1 MDSTSPGRNYL
12 AAEWPLFAAVA
23 AGIAGFGLEHAA
35 LHAGGFFLWGLFFL
49 LFAAIIGVA
58 FRITH
63 HAEVLALRLGE
74 PYGTMILTLSAVSV
88 EVVILVVMMFDSHS
102 PTLARDTVY
111 AAVMLDINGIIGIAA
126 IIGGLKHGA
135 QKYNLASANSY
146 IAMLLVALGIGMF
159 VPEFVPDDKWIPY
172 SAFSVVVMALLY
184 IAFLRLQTI
193 EHRQFFEYGQ
203 IEHEVHDTVASPNW
217 VHVAVLVG
225 SVAGVGVLSE
235 VLSVLLNAGLEGT
248 GLPMSIPAVTV
259 ALISA
264 SPELM
269 AALRA
274 AQHDRMQTTMNI
286 ALGASLATVLLTL
299 PVIEGI
305 ALVTGERIVM
315 ALTPIQSAMLLV
327 TLLAAMNN
335 LHDGESNAIEGI
347 GHFALFAA
355 FVALTLLGV
364 A

>member
-1 MDSTSPGRNYL
+1 MNGRNFL
-12 AAEWPLFAAVA
+12 AAEWPLLVAVA
-23 AGIAGFGLEHAA
+23 AGVAGFGLEHAA
-35 LHAGGFFLWGLFFL
+35 MAARGALLWGLFCL
-49 LFAAIIGVA
+49 VFAAIVGVA
-58 FRITH
+58 FRIAH

-74 PYGTMILTLSAVSV
+74 PYGTLILTLSAVSV
-88 EVVILVVMMFDSHS
+88 EVVILVVMLFDSHS

-111 AAVMLDINGIIGIAA
+111 AAVMLDINGILGVAA
-126 IIGGLKHGA
+126 ILGGLKHGA

-159 VPEFVPDDKWIPY
+159 VPDFVPDTAWPAY
-172 SAFSVVVMALLY
+172 SAFTVATMALLY
-184 IAFLRLQTI
+184 TAFLRLQTI
-193 EHRQFFEYGQ
+193 EHRQFFEYGEV
-203 IEHEVHDTVASPNW
+203 EHEAHDAATSPNW
-217 VHVAVLVG
+217 SHATVLVVA
-225 SVAGVGVLSE
+225 VAGVGVLSE
-235 VLSVLLNAGLEGT
+235 VLSALLGAGLAGT
-248 GLPMSIPAVTV
+248 GLPVSIPAVVV

-269 AALRA
+269 AALNA
-274 AQHDRMQTTMNI
+274 ARHDRMQTTMNI
-286 ALGASLATVLLTL
+286 ALGASLATVLLTV

-315 ALTPIQSAMLLV
+315 ALTPVQAAMLLV
-327 TLLAAMNN
+327 TLLSAMNN

-347 GHFALFAA
+347 SHFALFAA

>member
-1 MDSTSPGRNYL
+1 MGGRNYL
-12 AAEWPLFAAVA
+12 VAEWPLALAVA
-23 AGIAGFGLEHAA
+23 AGGAGFGLEQAA
-35 LHAGGFFLWGLFFL
+35 LASGGLFLWGLFFL
-49 LFAAIIGVA
+49 LLAAIIGVA
-58 FRITH
+58 FRIAH

-74 PYGTMILTLSAVSV
+74 PYGTLILTLAAVSV
-88 EVVILVVMMFDSHS
+88 EVVILAVMLFDSHS

-111 AAVMLDINGIIGIAA
+111 SAVMLDINGILGIAA
-126 IIGGLKHGA
+126 ILGGLRHGT

-146 IAMLLVALGIGMF
+146 IAMLLVALGVGMF
-159 VPEFVPDDKWIPY
+159 VPAFVPDRAWIAY
-172 SAFSVVVMALLY
+172 SAFTVVMMAVLY
-184 IAFLRLQTI
+184 LAFLRLQTI
-193 EHRQFFEYGQ
+193 EHRQFFEYG
-203 IEHEVHDTVASPNW
+203 EVAEEAHDMAASPNAL
-217 VHVAVLVG
+217 HVGLLVV

-235 VLSVLLNAGLEGT
+235 VLSVLLGAGLADT
-248 GLPMSIPAVTV
+248 GLPMSLPAVTV

-269 AALRA
+269 AALKA
-274 AQHDRMQTTMNI
+274 ARHDRMQTTMNI

-305 ALVTGERIVM
+305 ALFTGERITM
-315 ALTPIQSAMLLV
+315 ALTPLQSAMLLV

-347 GHFALFAA
+347 SHFALFAA

>member
-1 MDSTSPGRNYL
+1 MHGRNYL
-12 AAEWPLFAAVA
+12 KAEWPLAAAVA
-23 AGIAGFGLEHAA
+23 AGVAGFGLEHSA
-35 LHAGGFFLWGLFFL
+35 LESGGLVLWGLFFL
-49 LFAAIIGVA
+49 LLAAIIGVA

-74 PYGTMILTLSAVSV
+74 PYGTLILTLSAVSV

-159 VPEFVPDDKWIPY
+159 VPDFVPDDKWIAY
-172 SAFSVVVMALLY
+172 SAFSVGMMALLY
-184 IAFLRLQTI
+184 VAFLRLQTI
-193 EHRQFFEYGQ
+193 EHREYFEYGSVA
-203 IEHEVHDTVASPNW
+203 EEAHDTASPNW
-217 VHVAVLVG
+217 AHAAVLVG
-225 SVAGVGVLSE
+225 AVAGVGVLSE

-248 GLPMSIPAVTV
+248 GLPMSIPAVMV

-274 AQHDRMQTTMNI
+274 AQHNRMQTTMNI

-305 ALVTGERIVM
+305 ALFTGERIVM
-315 ALTPIQSAMLLV
+315 ALTPIQAAMLLV

-347 GHFALFAA
+347 SHFALFAA

>member
-1 MDSTSPGRNYL
+1 LRHTNYL
-12 AAEWPLFAAVA
+12 SAEWPLPAASAIGGASFA
-23 AGIAGFGLEHAA
+23 LEHTAVQS
-35 LHAGGFFLWGLFFL
+35 GGAFLWALFFML
-49 LFAAIIGVA
+49 LAAIIGVA

-74 PYGTMILTLSAVSV
+74 PYGTLILTLAAVSV

-111 AAVMLDINGIIGIAA
+111 SAVMLDINGIIGIAA

-159 VPEFVPDDKWIPY
+159 VPDFVPNDKWVAY
-172 SAFSVVVMALLY
+172 SAFTVGMMALLY
-184 IAFLRLQTI
+184 TAFLRLQTI
-193 EHRQFFEYGQ
+193 EHRQYFEYGAVA
-203 IEHEVHDTVASPNW
+203 HEAHDTTASPNW
-217 VHVAVLVG
+217 IHALVLVG
-225 SVAGVGVLSE
+225 AVAGVGVLSE

-248 GLPMSIPAVTV
+248 GLPMSIPAVMV

-269 AALRA
+269 AALNA
-274 AQHDRMQTTMNI
+274 ARHNRMQTTMNI

-305 ALVTGERIVM
+305 ALATGERIVM
-315 ALTPIQSAMLLV
+315 ALTPIQAAMLLV

-335 LHDGESNAIEGI
+335 LHDGESNAIEGTS
-347 GHFALFAA
+347 HFALFAA
-355 FVALTLLGV
+355 FVALTLLGI

>member
-1 MDSTSPGRNYL
+1 MASRNYL
-12 AAEWPLFAAVA
+12 TAEWPLFAAVA
-23 AGIAGFGLEHAA
+23 AGFAGFGLEHAA
-35 LHAGGFFLWGLFFL
+35 LHAGGLFLWGLFFL
-49 LFAAIIGVA
+49 LLAAIIGVA

-88 EVVILVVMMFDSHS
+88 EVVILVVMMLDSHS

-126 IIGGLKHGA
+126 IVGGFKHGT

-146 IAMLLVALGIGMF
+146 IAMLLVALGLGMF
-159 VPEFVPDDKWIPY
+159 VPDFVPDAAWPAY
-172 SAFSVVVMALLY
+172 SAFTVGMMALLY

-193 EHRQFFEYGQ
+193 EHRHFFEYGDV
-203 IEHEVHDTVASPNW
+203 EHEAHDTVASPNW
-217 VHVAVLVG
+217 VHVAVLIG

-235 VLSVLLNAGLEGT
+235 VLSVLLNAGLQGT
-248 GLPMSIPAVTV
+248 GLPMSIPAVMV

-274 AQHDRMQTTMNI
+274 AQRNQMQTTMNI

-305 ALVTGERIVM
+305 ALFTGERIVM
-315 ALTPIQSAMLLV
+315 ALTPIQAAMLLV

-335 LHDGESNAIEGI
+335 LHDGESNAIEGFS
-347 GHFALFAA
+347 HFALFAA
-355 FVALTLLGV
+355 FVALTMLGIT
-364 A
+364 

>member
-1 MDSTSPGRNYL
+1 MNSTSPGRNYL
-12 AAEWPLFAAVA
+12 AAEWPLAAAVA

-35 LHAGGFFLWGLFFL
+35 LAAGGFFLWGLFFL
-49 LFAAIIGVA
+49 LLAAIIGVA
-58 FRITH
+58 FRIAH

-74 PYGTMILTLSAVSV
+74 PYGTLILTLSAVSV

-111 AAVMLDINGIIGIAA
+111 AAIMLDINGILGIAA
-126 IIGGLKHGA
+126 ILGGLKHGA

-146 IAMLLVALGIGMF
+146 IAMLLVALGLGMF
-159 VPEFVPDDKWIPY
+159 IPDFVPDDKWIAY
-172 SAFSVVVMALLY
+172 SAFSVGMMALLY

-193 EHRQFFEYGQ
+193 EHREYFEYGSVQ
-203 IEHEVHDTVASPNW
+203 DEAHDMAASPNW
-217 VHVAVLVG
+217 LHAAVLVG
-225 SVAGVGVLSE
+225 AVAGVGVLSE
-235 VLSVLLNAGLEGT
+235 VLSVLLGAGLEGS
-248 GLPMSIPAVTV
+248 GLPLAIPAVVV

-269 AALRA
+269 AALNA
-274 AQHDRMQTTMNI
+274 ARHDRMQTTMNI

-315 ALTPIQSAMLLV
+315 ALTPIQAAMLLV

-335 LHDGESNAIEGI
+335 LHDGESNAI
-347 GHFALFAA
+347 
-355 FVALTLLGV
+355 
-364 A
+364 

>member
-1 MDSTSPGRNYL
+1 MRQGGYL
-12 AAEWPLFAAVA
+12 RAEWPLAGAVA
-23 AGIAGFGLEHAA
+23 AGLAGFVLEHAA
-35 LHAGGFFLWGLFFL
+35 VHAGGLFLWSLFFL
-49 LFAAIIGVA
+49 LLAAIISVA
-58 FRITH
+58 FRIAH

-74 PYGTMILTLSAVSV
+74 PYGTMIRTFSAVSV
-88 EVVILVVMMFDSHS
+88 EVVILVVMMLDSHS

-111 AAVMLDINGIIGIAA
+111 SAVMLDINGILGIAA
-126 IIGGLKHGA
+126 ILGGLKHGA

-159 VPEFVPDDKWIPY
+159 VPDFIPDAAWHAY
-172 SAFSVVVMALLY
+172 SIFSVATMALLY
-184 IAFLRLQTI
+184 TAFLRLQTI
-193 EHRQFFEYGQ
+193 EHRQFFEYGG
-203 IEHEVHDTVASPNW
+203 ISEEAHDTAASPNW
-217 VHVAVLVG
+217 AHALVLVG
-225 SVAGVGVLSE
+225 AVAGVGVLSE
-235 VLSVLLNAGLEGT
+235 VLSVLLGAGLRDT
-248 GLPMSIPAVTV
+248 GLPKSLPAVMV

-269 AALRA
+269 AALRSA
-274 AQHDRMQTTMNI
+274 RLDRMQTTMNI

-305 ALVTGERIVM
+305 ALATGERIVM
-315 ALTPIQSAMLLV
+315 ALTPIQAAMLLV
-327 TLLAAMNN
+327 TLLASMNN

-347 GHFALFAA
+347 SHFALFAA

>member
-1 MDSTSPGRNYL
+1 MRGARYL
-12 AAEWPLFAAVA
+12 SAEWPLAAAVA
-23 AGIAGFGLEHAA
+23 AGVAGFALEHNAVE
-35 LHAGGFFLWGLFFL
+35 AGGPFLWGLFAL
-49 LFAAIIGVA
+49 LLAAIIGVA
-58 FRITH
+58 FRIAH

-74 PYGTMILTLSAVSV
+74 PYGTLILTLSAVSV
-88 EVVILVVMMFDSHS
+88 EVVILVVLLMNGPS

-111 AAVMLDINGIIGIAA
+111 AAVMLDMNGILGVAA
-126 IIGGLKHGA
+126 ILGGLKHGA

-159 VPEFVPDDKWIPY
+159 VPDFVPDAVWPAY

-184 IAFLRLQTI
+184 MAFLRLQTI
-193 EHRQFFEYGQ
+193 EHRQYFEYG
-203 IEHEVHDTVASPNW
+203 EVAAEAHDLAASPNW
-217 VHVAVLVG
+217 LHALVLVG
-225 SVAGVGVLSE
+225 AVAGVGVLSE
-235 VLSVLLNAGLEGT
+235 VLAVLLDAGLAGT
-248 GLPMSIPAVTV
+248 GLPKSIPAVMV

-269 AALRA
+269 AALNA
-274 AQHDRMQTTMNI
+274 ARHDRMQTTVNI

-299 PVIEGI
+299 PVIEAI
-305 ALVTGERIVM
+305 ALFTGERIVM
-315 ALTPIQSAMLLV
+315 ALTPVQAAMLLV

-347 GHFALFAA
+347 SHFALFAT

-364 A
+364 T

>member
-1 MDSTSPGRNYL
+1 MQKYL
-12 AAEWPLFAAVA
+12 KAELPIAVA
-23 AGIAGFGLEHAA
+23 LVVLGLGFVLEHAA
-35 LHAGGFFLWGLFFL
+35 VEHGGILLWGLL
-49 LFAAIIGVA
+49 LVILAAIIGVA

-74 PYGTMILTLSAVSV
+74 PYGTLILTLSAVSV

-159 VPEFVPDDKWIPY
+159 VPDFVPDDKWIAY
-172 SAFSVVVMALLY
+172 SAFSVGMMALLY
-184 IAFLRLQTI
+184 MAFLRLQTI
-193 EHRQFFEYGQ
+193 EHRQYFEYGS

-217 VHVAVLVG
+217 MHAAVLIG

-248 GLPMSIPAVTV
+248 GLPMSIPAVMV

-274 AQHDRMQTTMNI
+274 AQHNRMQTTMNI

-305 ALVTGERIVM
+305 ALFTGERIIM
-315 ALTPIQSAMLLV
+315 ALTPIQASMLLV

-347 GHFALFAA
+347 SHFALFAA
-355 FVALTLLGV
+355 FVALVMMGLL
-364 A
+364 

>member
-1 MDSTSPGRNYL
+1 MSGRNAL
-12 AAEWPLFAAVA
+12 AAEWPLVA
-23 AGIAGFGLEHAA
+23 AGAAGVAGFGLEHGA
-35 LHAGGFFLWGLFFL
+35 LAAGGLFLWGLFFVL
-49 LFAAIIGVA
+49 LAAIIGIA

-74 PYGTMILTLSAVSV
+74 PYGTLILTLSAVSV
-88 EVVILVVMMFDSHS
+88 EVVILVVMLFDSHS

-111 AAVMLDINGIIGIAA
+111 SAVMLDINGILGIAA
-126 IIGGLKHGA
+126 ILGGLQHGA

-159 VPEFVPDDKWIPY
+159 VPDFVPDAAWPTY
-172 SAFSVVVMALLY
+172 SAFTVATMAVLY
-184 IAFLRLQTI
+184 VAFLRLQTI
-193 EHRQFFEYGQ
+193 EHRQFFEYGDV
-203 IEHEVHDTVASPNW
+203 EPEAHDAGGSPNW
-217 VHVAVLVG
+217 LHAAVLIG
-225 SVAGVGVLSE
+225 AVAGVGVLSE
-235 VLSVLLNAGLEGT
+235 VLSVLLGAGLKGS
-248 GLPMSIPAVTV
+248 GLPMSLPAVVV

-274 AQHDRMQTTMNI
+274 ARRDRMQTTVNI

-299 PVIEGI
+299 PVVEAI
-305 ALVTGERIVM
+305 ALATGQRIVM
-315 ALTPIQSAMLLV
+315 ALTPVQAALLLV
-327 TLLAAMNN
+327 TLLSAMNN

-347 GHFALFAA
+347 SHFALFAA